1 MNIALAALSCNNVT
15 GIGRIVRSLA
25 IEYVKSGHT
34 ATVITQAF
42 DSVPAGIRPLRM
54 WKPPISGAARKLLF
68 SLQTRSIFSR
78 ARFDI
83 TNSFGVGRG
92 AQIVSAQSCHR
103 AGMEAKANFGRGRLG
118 RRGLGV
124 FDAVSL
130 HDERVL
136 MSEPSPP
143 CVIAVSRLVRDELI
157 RCYGIS
163 KSIIKV
169 IPDGIHPLPDRP
181 SGEERKAMRSQAGA
195 DERDFLL
202 LFIGNE
208 FDRKG
213 LQTII
218 EAMALL
224 MDRRVRLLVAGD
236 DDGIPYE
243 RQAGR
248 LGVRE
253 QIHFMGKIDGVER
266 LYGAADAFVLPT
278 YYEPFGM
285 VIIEAMAAGIPV
297 ITSAAAG
304 AVEDLEHATHGLF
317 VEDPLSAEELAVQVR
332 RLMDDGELSRRLGAA
347 GREASKRFLWERV
360 ARETL
365 DVYSDVIKG
374 ASADR

>member
-1 MNIALAALSCNNVT
+1 MNIALAALSCDRVT

-25 IEYVKSGHT
+25 IEYVKAGHS

-42 DSVPAGIRPLRM
+42 DSVPAGIRPVRM
-54 WKPPISGAARKLLF
+54 WRPPISGAARRLLF

-92 AQIVSAQSCHR
+92 AQVVTAQSCHR
-103 AGMEAKANFGRGRLG
+103 AGMEAKANFGRGRLQ
-118 RRGLGV
+118 RNGLGL

-136 MSEPSPP
+136 MTAPSPS

-157 RCYGIS
+157 RYYGIS
-163 KSIIKV
+163 ESIIKV
-169 IPDGIHPLPDRP
+169 IPDGIYSIPGRSSEDD
-181 SGEERKAMRSQAGA
+181 RKAIRSMAGA
-195 DERDFLL
+195 GERDFLL

-213 LQTII
+213 LQTVI

-236 DDGIPYE
+236 DDGTPYE
-243 RQAGR
+243 REAGR

-253 QIHFMGKIDGVER
+253 QIHFLGKIDGVER
-266 LYGAADAFVLPT
+266 LYEAADAFVLPT

-297 ITSAAAG
+297 ITSADAG

-317 VEDPLSAEELAVQVR
+317 VQDPLSAEELAVQVR
-332 RLMDDGELSRRLGAA
+332 RLKDDGELCRRLGAA
-347 GREASKRFLWERV
+347 GREASKRFSWERV

-365 DVYSDVIKG
+365 DVYSDVIMG